1 MPDNFS
7 KIIHELN
14 NKNFNKALNS
24 NLIDFSPEPV
34 PPPKKQRD
42 PDLDLGLASLIGGS
56 NEF

>member
-24 NLIDFSPEPV
+24 NLIDFSPE
-34 PPPKKQRD
+34 RT
-42 PDLDLGLASLIGGS
+42 G
-56 NEF
+56 